1 MKKFSLIILTVFLN
15 GAIFSCTPNSIA
27 EDEIQ
32 YEQQATEGED
42 GEIVPDEDDDDEETT
57 VN

>member
-1 MKKFSLIILTVFLN
+1 MKKFILIILTVFLN

-27 EDEIQ
+27 EEEVQ
-32 YEQQATEGED
+32 FEQLATEGED
-42 GEIVPDEDDDDEETT
+42 GEIVPEEELPS

>member
-32 YEQQATEGED
+32 FEQQATEGED
-42 GEIVPDEDDDDEETT
+42 GEVTEGEENEKPTGG
-57 VN
+57 